1 MSDVL
6 RLSTSVKYTA
16 SGRTVTAL
24 TSINKINLY
33 SLKQHK
39 YLGFLSNV
47 CKHKCKHLKL
57 AVIIANI
64 LERKFQ
70 ID

>member
-47 CKHKCKHLKL
+47 CKQHLKL